1 MKFSDYIKDIKD
13 VESQDLNESLNEAFN
28 IEKEINNTKN
38 VLKKTKVEM
47 LDLVGDEK
55 TLDYTIATQTGVRA
69 HVYFD
74 VSKSKVTN
82 IRFEKD
88 IIEEGGNWNS
98 MQAFLNTIQKASAEY
113 ANLHNAITATVQ
125 LFKQLPYVGDEK
137 EINDT
142 IDHIYDVLS
151 QYMNLPNAQ
160 IPHNELSIY

>member
-1 MKFSDYIKDIKD
+1 MKFSDYIKDIKG
-13 VESQDLNESLNEAFN
+13 VETQDLNESLNASFNEAFN

-47 LDLVGDEK
+47 LNLVGDEK

-74 VSKSKVTN
+74 VSKNKVTN

-125 LFKQLPYVGDEK
+125 LFKQLPYVGDKGDEK
-137 EINDT
+137 EINDV

-151 QYMNLPNAQ
+151 
-160 IPHNELSIY
+160 